1 MLEPAEIER
10 MSPQE
15 KMDAIEKLWEALAR
29 DEQRTPS
36 PGWHAQVL
44 ANRKQRVEKGESRF
58 LTLDELKARLNGG

>member
-29 DEQRTPS
+29 DEQRIPS
-36 PGWHAQVL
+36 PDWHAQVL
-44 ANRKQRVEKGESRF
+44 ANRKRRVQKGEAKF